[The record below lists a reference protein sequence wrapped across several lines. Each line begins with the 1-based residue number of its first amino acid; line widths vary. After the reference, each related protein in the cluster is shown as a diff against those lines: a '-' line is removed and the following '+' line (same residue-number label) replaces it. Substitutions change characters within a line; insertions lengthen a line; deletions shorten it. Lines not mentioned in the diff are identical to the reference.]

1 MRRKVVMAVSVKFV
15 GSFRGI
21 SGTDGLRLKYER
33 SVSLRTLVKKIVERL
48 PKLKSSLVDPESG
61 EPRRTMLVL
70 VNGREISVLNGLET
84 RVNDEDEVV
93 FVPVVHGG

>member
-1 MRRKVVMAVSVKFV
+1 MAVSVKFV

-21 SGTDGLRLKYER
+21 SGKDRLTLKFR
-33 SVSLRTLVKKIVERL
+33 RPVSLTTLVAKIVEQL
-48 PKLKSSLVDPESG
+48 PKLRSSLIDPESG
-61 EPRRTMLVL
+61 EPRRSMLVL
-70 VNGREISVLNGLET
+70 VNGTEISVLKGLET

>member
-1 MRRKVVMAVSVKFV
+1 MVVSVKFV

-21 SGTDGLRLKYER
+21 SGKDKLTLKFGR
-33 SVSLRTLVKKIVERL
+33 SVSLTALVKKTVEQM
-48 PKLKSSLVDPESG
+48 PKLRSSLIDPESG
-61 EPRRTMLVL
+61 EPRRSMLVL

-84 RVNDEDEVV
+84 RVNDKDEVV

>member
-1 MRRKVVMAVSVKFV
+1 MVVSVKFV

-21 SGTDGLRLKYER
+21 SGKDKLTLKFGR
-33 SVSLRTLVKKIVERL
+33 SVSLTALVAKTVERL
-48 PKLKSSLVDPESG
+48 PKLRSSLIDPESG
-61 EPRRTMLVL
+61 EPRRSMLVL

>member
-1 MRRKVVMAVSVKFV
+1 MIVSVKFV

-21 SGTDGLRLKYER
+21 SGKDNLTLKFGR
-33 SVSLRTLVKKIVERL
+33 AVSLTALVKKTVEQL
-48 PKLKSSLVDPESG
+48 PKLKSSLIDPESG
-61 EPRRTMLVL
+61 EPRRSMLVL
-70 VNGREISVLNGLET
+70 VNGKEISVLNGLET

>member
-1 MRRKVVMAVSVKFV
+1 MVVSVKFI

-21 SGTDGLRLKYER
+21 SGKDKLTLKFGR
-33 SVSLRTLVKKIVERL
+33 PVSLTTLVKKTVEQVPRL
-48 PKLKSSLVDPESG
+48 KPSLIDPESG
-61 EPRRTMLVL
+61 KPRRSMLVL

-93 FVPVVHGG
+93 LVPVVHGG

>member
-1 MRRKVVMAVSVKFV
+1 MVVSVKFV

-21 SGTDGLRLKYER
+21 SGKEKLALNFGRP
-33 SVSLRTLVKKIVERL
+33 VSLMALVEKTVEQL
-48 PKLKSSLVDPESG
+48 PKLRSSLIDPESG
-61 EPRRTMLVL
+61 EPRRSMLVL

-84 RVNDEDEVV
+84 CVNDDDEVV

>member
-1 MRRKVVMAVSVKFV
+1 VK
-15 GSFRGI
+15 R
-21 SGTDGLRLKYER
+21 
-33 SVSLRTLVKKIVERL
+33 IVEKL
-48 PKLKSSLVDPESG
+48 PKLKPSLIDPESG

-70 VNGREISVLNGLET
+70 VNGREISVLSGLET

>member
-1 MRRKVVMAVSVKFV
+1 MAVSVKFV

-21 SGTDGLRLKYER
+21 SGKDGLKLKFVR
-33 SVSLRTLVKKIVERL
+33 PVSVRALVEKILKQL
-48 PKLKSSLVDPESG
+48 PKLETSLIDSESG

-84 RVNDEDEVV
+84 HVNDKDEVV

>member
-1 MRRKVVMAVSVKFV
+1 MVISVKFV

-21 SGTDGLRLKYER
+21 SGKDKLTIKFGRP
-33 SVSLRTLVKKIVERL
+33 VSLTALVKKTVEQL
-48 PKLKSSLVDPESG
+48 PKLKYSLIDPESG
-61 EPRRTMLVL
+61 EPRRSMLVL

>member
-1 MRRKVVMAVSVKFV
+1 MVVSVKFV

-21 SGTDGLRLKYER
+21 SGKDGLKLKFGR
-33 SVSLRTLVKKIVERL
+33 PVSLKTLVKKTVEKL
-48 PKLKSSLVDPESG
+48 PKLKSSLIDPESG

-70 VNGREISVLNGLET
+70 VNGKEISVLNGLET
-84 RVNDEDEVV
+84 RVKDEDEVV

>member
-1 MRRKVVMAVSVKFV
+1 MVVSVKLV

-21 SGTDGLRLKYER
+21 SGKGKLTLKFGR
-33 SVSLRTLVKKIVERL
+33 PVSLAALVNKTVEQL
-48 PKLKSSLVDPESG
+48 PKLKSSLIDPESG
-61 EPRRTMLVL
+61 EPRRSMLVL

-93 FVPVVHGG
+93 LVPVVHGG